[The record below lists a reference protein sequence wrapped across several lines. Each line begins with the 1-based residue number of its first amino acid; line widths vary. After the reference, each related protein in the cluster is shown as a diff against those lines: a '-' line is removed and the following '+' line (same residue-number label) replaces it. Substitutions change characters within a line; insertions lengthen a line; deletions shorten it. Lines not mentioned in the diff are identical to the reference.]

1 MFSNRTTLPRRQ
13 SRRIMPAKGR
23 RGGAL
28 VEFAVCLPVI
38 MVLLLGSMEATSAI
52 FVKQALATSA
62 YEGVREATKTGANSA
77 DAIASAERVLAA
89 RGIRGATVRVT
100 PAEVYG
106 IPRGSNVVIEVSASY
121 AANSP
126 FFGNVIADRTTTVRT
141 VMSKE

>member
-1 MFSNRTTLPRRQ
+1 MFSYRTTLSIRQLKPVPRPNQRL
-13 SRRIMPAKGR
+13 
-23 RGGAL
+23 GGAL

-52 FVKQALATSA
+52 FVRQALATSA
-62 YEGVREATKTGANSA
+62 YEGIREATKAGSSSA
-77 DAIASAERVLAA
+77 DAIARARRVLEV
-89 RGIRGATVRVT
+89 RGIRAANIRLT

-106 IPRGSNVVIEVSASY
+106 IPRGSNVVIEVSAAY
-121 AANSP
+121 ASNSP

>member
-1 MFSNRTTLPRRQ
+1 M
-13 SRRIMPAKGR
+13 
-23 RGGAL
+23 

-52 FVKQALATSA
+52 FVRQALATSA
-62 YEGVREATKTGANSA
+62 YEGIREATKAGSSSA
-77 DAIASAERVLAA
+77 DAIARARRVLEV
-89 RGIRGATVRVT
+89 RGIRAANIRLT

-106 IPRGSNVVIEVSASY
+106 IPRGSNVVIEVSAAY
-121 AANSP
+121 ASNSP

>member
-1 MFSNRTTLPRRQ
+1 MFSYRTTLSIRQLKPVPR
-13 SRRIMPAKGR
+13 AKQR
-23 RGGAL
+23 LGGAL

-52 FVKQALATSA
+52 FVRQALATSA
-62 YEGVREATKTGANSA
+62 YEGIREATNTGSSSA
-77 DAIASAERVLAA
+77 DAIARAQRVLQV
-89 RGIRGATVRVT
+89 RGILAANISLT

-121 AANSP
+121 ASNSP